1 MVITEYFM
9 KDLMA
14 RGAAKWRSHLPLG
27 GDYGK
32 PEGHQSLVAPA
43 VEISNQAGGLL

>member
-32 PEGHQSLVAPA
+32 PEGHQSLVHR
-43 VEISNQAGGLL
+43 N